1 MKKWILFLF
10 SCLLLFGCKETK
22 EPLEDL
28 QGSINTYP
36 DSFKSESDD
45 FLYELQVN
53 NNSFSKGE
61 KIDITAS
68 LTYIGE
74 KDELVILHAASPFY
88 FDIKET
94 TRGYDIEYPM
104 NLPLIST
111 TLKNGEPLNIQYVTS
126 GGYSDLNTEEYRS
139 FMDEFLSGSYP
150 VGYYVVNGYVRFTV
164 EGEEDNTELG
174 GNIGFQIN

>member
-10 SCLLLFGCKETK
+10 SCLLLFGCKDTK
-22 EPLEDL
+22 EPIKDL
-28 QGSINTYP
+28 QGTYP

-53 NNSFSKGE
+53 KNSFAKEE

-68 LTYIGE
+68 LTYTGE
-74 KDELVILHAASPFY
+74 KNEIFILHAASPFY

-94 TRGYDIEYPM
+94 TREYDIEYPIDH
-104 NLPLIST
+104 PLVST
-111 TLKNGEPLNIQYVTS
+111 KLKNGEPLKIQYVPS
-126 GGYSDLNTEEYRS
+126 GGYSELDTEEYRS

-150 VGYYVVNGYVRFTV
+150 VGYYIVNGYVQFTV